1 MRRLASKHVAP
12 ERIEAALD
20 ALAEAL
26 APEDAGI
33 LPDDDSEHDA
43 AIERWLAAWARD
55 NARASTPTCTAD
67 EERKTRE
74 VVAAFKGAFQKAL
87 NADDEEGT

>member
-26 APEDAGI
+26 APEDASI
-33 LPDDDSEHDA
+33 LPDNENQTEHDA
-43 AIERWLAAWARD
+43 AIERWLAAWAKTD
-55 NARASTPTCTAD
+55 A
-67 EERKTRE
+67 EEDRKTAA

-87 NADDEEGT
+87 NADDEDGT